1 MNSDQRGQ
9 QEALNPP
16 KPAIARSSLPA
27 APPPAPG
34 LLPWQHELVQAIR
47 KLGPDEQ
54 LVVMMPR
61 QSAHPIWSLI
71 EKEG

>member
-1 MNSDQRGQ
+1 MKITITNRPVMD
-9 QEALNPP
+9 PP
-16 KPAIARSSLPA
+16 K
-27 APPPAPG
+27 PG
-34 LLPWQHELVQAIR
+34 LLPWQFELVRDIR
-47 KLGPDEQ
+47 KLGPDER